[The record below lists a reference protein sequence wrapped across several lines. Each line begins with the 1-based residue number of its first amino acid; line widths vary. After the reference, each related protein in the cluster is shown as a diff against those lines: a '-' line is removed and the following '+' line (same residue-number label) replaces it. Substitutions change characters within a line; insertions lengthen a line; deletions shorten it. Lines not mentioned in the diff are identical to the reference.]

1 MNSVKTFLFYFLSYT
16 TAHKKFTTRL
26 RRHNRIS
33 SWRAEDVTVAL
44 PINRHATS
52 LKINSSTAQ
61 QHTHLPRLFTT
72 VQIPQLKGRA
82 NVLITLSRS
91 LFFSRLSSAHTHTHT
106 PNLCYSHT
114 DSY

>member
-1 MNSVKTFLFYFLSYT
+1 MQPLMLSEDET
-16 TAHKKFTTRL
+16 HRL
-26 RRHNRIS
+26 IKLLNPDHR
-33 SWRAEDVTVAL
+33 DML
-44 PINRHATS
+44 
-52 LKINSSTAQ
+52 Q

-106 PNLCYSHT
+106 HTPNLCYSHT